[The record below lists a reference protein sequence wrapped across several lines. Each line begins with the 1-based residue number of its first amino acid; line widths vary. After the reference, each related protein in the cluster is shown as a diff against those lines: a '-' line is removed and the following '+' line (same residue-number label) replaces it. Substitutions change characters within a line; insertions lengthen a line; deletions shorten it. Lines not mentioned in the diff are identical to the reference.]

1 MGRFYAGEWLAQAD
15 ISQSCLGTWEG
26 EAAVSQGA
34 RKTSEGFP
42 GGPVVRNPAANAG
55 DTGLIP
61 GPGRSR
67 MLQKNHAQVTQLLSL
82 HAEITEDGIRDS
94 QGVWDGHVHTA
105 MFKMIT
111 NKHLL
116 YGTWNSAPCCVA
128 AWMGGEFG
136 GENGY

>member
-1 MGRFYAGEWLAQAD
+1 M
-15 ISQSCLGTWEG
+15 
-26 EAAVSQGA
+26 SQGA

-116 YGTWNSAPCCVA
+116 YGT
-128 AWMGGEFG
+128 
-136 GENGY
+136 